1 VRTFEEHNML
11 SRREQDTYDFI
22 CNYINEHQQ
31 GPLLEEIAIGLGI
44 KSKGVVHR
52 YVQTLAKAELIEL
65 ISGRHRGIQL
75 PSSEPVIDE
84 NAPVMPL
91 LGRIA
96 AGMPIEAIPDQAEIN
111 LADFF
116 MGPGRFLLK
125 VQGES
130 MIDAGILP
138 DDIVVIESC
147 ITARNG
153 EIVVALVDQQ
163 EATLKRFK
171 NNQDGTVTLIPE
183 NSEMQP
189 MIFDAHRVHIQG
201 VLVGQMRSY

>member
-1 VRTFEEHNML
+1 ML

-22 CNYINEHQQ
+22 CHYIAEHQQ
-31 GPLLEEIAIGLGI
+31 GPLLDEIANGLGI

-65 ISGRHRGIQL
+65 VSGRHRGIQL
-75 PSSEPVIDE
+75 PDPSSDQQHDD
-84 NAPVMPL
+84 NAPVLPL

-96 AGMPIEAIPDQAEIN
+96 AGLPIEAIPDHDELN

-116 MGPGRFLLK
+116 MGPGRFVLK

-130 MIDAGILP
+130 MIEAGILP
-138 DDIVVIESC
+138 DDMVVIESC

-163 EATLKRFK
+163 EATLKRFR

-183 NSEMQP
+183 NSNMQA
-189 MIFDAHRVHIQG
+189 MTFESHRVHIQG
-201 VLVGQMRSY
+201 VLVGQMRSYC

>member
-1 VRTFEEHNML
+1 ML

-22 CNYINEHQQ
+22 CHYIAEHQQ
-31 GPLLEEIAIGLGI
+31 GPLLEEIANGLGI

-52 YVQTLAKAELIEL
+52 YVQTLARAELIEL
-65 ISGRHRGIQL
+65 VSGRHRGIQL
-75 PSSEPVIDE
+75 PNPVHDD
-84 NAPVMPL
+84 NAPVLPL

-96 AGMPIEAIPDQAEIN
+96 AGLPIEAIPDHEEFN

-116 MGPGRFLLK
+116 MGPGRFVLK

-130 MIDAGILP
+130 MIEAGILP
-138 DDIVVIESC
+138 DDMVVIESC

-163 EATLKRFK
+163 EATLKRFR

-183 NSEMQP
+183 NSNMQP
-189 MIFDAHRVHIQG
+189 MTFESHRVHIQG
-201 VLVGQMRSY
+201 VLVGQMRSYC

>member
-1 VRTFEEHNML
+1 ML
-11 SRREQDTYDFI
+11 SRREQDTYNFI
-22 CNYINEHQQ
+22 CHYIAEYRQ
-31 GPLLEEIAIGLGI
+31 GPLLEEIATGLGI

-52 YVQTLAKAELIEL
+52 YVQSLAKSGVIEL
-65 ISGRHRGIQL
+65 MPGRHRGIQL
-75 PSSEPVIDE
+75 AGEGNHDDS
-84 NAPVMPL
+84 APVLPL

-96 AGMPIEAIPDQAEIN
+96 AGVPIEAIPDQQELN

-116 MGPGRFLLK
+116 IAPGRFVLK

-138 DDIVVIESC
+138 DDMVVVESC
-147 ITARNG
+147 MTARNG

-183 NSEMQP
+183 NSNMQP
-189 MIFDAHRVHIQG
+189 MVFDAHRVHIQG
-201 VLVGQMRSY
+201 VLVGQMRSYC

>member
-1 VRTFEEHNML
+1 ML

-22 CNYINEHQQ
+22 CHYIDEHHQ
-31 GPLLEEIAIGLGI
+31 GPLLEEIAAGLGI

-52 YVQTLAKAELIEL
+52 YVQSLAKADLIEL

-75 PSSEPVIDE
+75 PSGEPAVDE

-96 AGMPIEAIPDQAEIN
+96 AGLPIEAIPDQNEIN

-147 ITARNG
+147 VTARNG

-171 NNQDGTVTLIPE
+171 NNQDGTVNLIPE
-183 NSEMQP
+183 NSEMQT
-189 MIFDAHRVHIQG
+189 MTFEAHRVHIQG

>member
-1 VRTFEEHNML
+1 ML

-22 CNYINEHQQ
+22 CHYIAEHEQ
-31 GPLLEEIAIGLGI
+31 GPLLDEIASGLGI

-52 YVQTLAKAELIEL
+52 YVQTLAKEKLIEL
-65 ISGRHRGIQL
+65 IPGRHRGIQL
-75 PSSEPVIDE
+75 AGPTSDQPTLHAD
-84 NAPVMPL
+84 NAPVLPL

-96 AGMPIEAIPDQAEIN
+96 AGMPIEAIEDHNELN

-116 MGPGRFLLK
+116 MGPGRFVLK

-130 MIDAGILP
+130 MIEAGILP
-138 DDIVVIESC
+138 DDMVVIESC

-163 EATLKRFK
+163 EATLKRFR

-183 NSEMQP
+183 NSTMQA
-189 MIFDAHRVHIQG
+189 MTFESHRVHIQG
-201 VLVGQMRSY
+201 VLVGQMRSYC

>member
-1 VRTFEEHNML
+1 ML

-22 CNYINEHQQ
+22 RNYIAEHRQ
-31 GPLLEEIAIGLGI
+31 GPLLDEIASGLGI

-65 ISGRHRGIQL
+65 VPGRHRGIQL
-75 PSSEPVIDE
+75 PGQEQAQDE
-84 NAPVMPL
+84 NTAVLPL

-96 AGMPIEAIPDQAEIN
+96 AGLPIEAIPDQDE
-111 LADFF
+111 LDLSDFF
-116 MGPGRFLLK
+116 MGPGRFVLK

-130 MIDAGILP
+130 MIEAGILP
-138 DDIVVIESC
+138 DDMVVVESC
-147 ITARNG
+147 VTARNG

-163 EATLKRFK
+163 EATLKRFR

-183 NSEMQP
+183 NSAMQP
-189 MIFDAHRVHIQG
+189 MTFDAHRVHIQG
-201 VLVGQMRSY
+201 VLVAQMRAYN